1 MGINPNSGDS
11 IEKNYLI
18 DGRHNA
24 ESLVTDSENTGKEAG
39 KVFAHIA
46 AQADSA
52 NTSAGELA
60 GRVKALEERQAV
72 VKDTDGRIQATDPAS
87 PDDVA
92 TKRYVDETVGALQ
105 EPQTVVFEASSDV
118 ADLKRQ
124 YAKWVGDVPA
134 GWRRDSVTIIPPA
147 GWCRVRLWTTL
158 NTQVSVSGVGVSGDV
173 PLTHVGLTAPAVDMV
188 AEVTG
193 GINVRY
199 RADGPVTFR
208 LEITRI

>member
-1 MGINPNSGDS
+1 MGIRP
-11 IEKNYLI
+11 K
-18 DGRHNA
+18 A
-24 ESLVTDSENTGKEAG
+24 DSETIILTDTHRDLVDDVTATTDEFGTVLGEGINE
-39 KVFAHIA
+39 IA
-46 AQADSA
+46 ATAKSA
-52 NTSAGELA
+52 NDSAGELA
-60 GRVKALEERQAV
+60 GRVKALEDRAAV
-72 VKDTDGRIQATDPAS
+72 VKDSAGRIQSADPAE

-92 TKRYVDETVGALQ
+92 TKRYVDEAVAALPA
-105 EPQTVVFEASSDV
+105 PQTVVVEASSDV

-124 YAKWVGDVPA
+124 YARWVGDVPA

-173 PLTHVGLTAPAVDMV
+173 PLAHVGLTAPAVDMV